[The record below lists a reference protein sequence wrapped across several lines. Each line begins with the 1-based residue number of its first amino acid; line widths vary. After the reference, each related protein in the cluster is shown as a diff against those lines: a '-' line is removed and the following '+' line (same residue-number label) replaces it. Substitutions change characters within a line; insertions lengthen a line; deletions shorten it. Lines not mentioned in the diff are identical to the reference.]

1 MTGPTDDEK
10 RSRVLVPVKIL
21 EGGSIPAGLVE
32 LLSDVEVTV
41 LGYHVLPEQTPPE
54 QARLQFEERATEAL
68 TDVTEEFRAAGS
80 DADHRLVFTH
90 DREQTIDRVAD
101 ETGSRAF
108 AITGPTGPVERLL
121 VPLTGKIDVENLLS
135 FVEELAADR
144 EIEVTLLFAGEESD
158 EIRSLLDGAA
168 GQLDLSGVDT
178 QTLVVDEDPFDAILE
193 AVPGHD
199 AVVMAEQGPSL
210 RSLVL
215 GDEAERVAAASVGPV
230 VVVRRE
236 MEADEANDGEE

>member
-1 MTGPTDDEK
+1 MTETDDAGAGT
-10 RSRVLVPVKIL
+10 RVLVPVKIL
-21 EGGSIPAGLVE
+21 EGGSIPAGLVD
-32 LLSDVEVTV
+32 LLASVDVTV

-54 QARLQFEERATEAL
+54 QARVQFEERATEAL
-68 TDVTEEFRAAGS
+68 ADVASEFRAAGT

-101 ETGSRAF
+101 AVGARAF

-135 FVEELAADR
+135 FVEELIADR
-144 EIEVTLLFAGEESD
+144 EIEVTLLFAGGETD
-158 EIRSLLDGAA
+158 EVRSLLDGAA
-168 GQLDLSGVDT
+168 GRLEGAGINAR
-178 QTLVVDEDPFDAILE
+178 TLVVHEDPFDAILE

-199 AVVMAEQGPSL
+199 AVVMGERGPSL

-230 VVVRRE
+230 LVVRRE
-236 MEADEANDGEE
+236 CEKPEDSEDD